1 MTSGKILVYSCSGC
15 SSAAQMANKIAIGL
29 DRKGIAEMS
38 CIAGV
43 GGGVSALVKK
53 AKEADY
59 IIGIDGCPLACVK
72 ACLKQQGLVPS
83 RHYELNTLGVRKKVH
98 EDFDLSHAEE
108 LEYLIAKDV
117 NSKLDEFNKAKTQ
130 NVA

>member
-1 MTSGKILVYSCSGC
+1 
-15 SSAAQMANKIAIGL
+15 MANKIAIGL

-38 CIAGV
+38 CVAGV
-43 GGGVSALVKK
+43 GGGVAPIVKK

-83 RHYELNTLGVRKKVH
+83 QYYELNSMGVQKKIH
-98 EDFDLSHAEE
+98 ENFDLSQAVE
-108 LEYLIAKDV
+108 LEYLIARDV
-117 NSKLDEFNKAKTQ
+117 THKLNEFNKAKTKS
-130 NVA
+130 AA